1 MLQKRVS
8 GCFLLFGILFFILSP
23 ALAQDFDQLLRKAY
37 SSGDSSDIYF
47 SQAKVLIKTKT
58 QQAEYDFC
66 KNAVFSDR
74 GILDSTLYYGNKAL
88 PVFKEL
94 KDLNKQIYVLNNMAK
109 ACQSAGKHEQAIQ
122 IYFEALPIANE
133 MKSSLWEVWLNQ
145 GISLNYHDFSNYS
158 KGVFYGKKAY
168 EIAIQNIEEDPI
180 SVVHALNAI
189 GINYDDWT
197 KYDSALIYHY
207 QVMDLKDRIDT
218 LQIGFTYNNIGNT
231 LIKLG
236 RYQEA
241 EGWIKTAIKIS
252 EINNNNTVSSYYDL
266 ATYYTNLG
274 RINTKTSN
282 FPEAE
287 KSLFAAKGYS
297 LKSNSKEK
305 IGDCYEAIYELY
317 KISNRADS
325 ALFYHELLT
334 RINDS
339 IFNEKN
345 AKLIT
350 ETEVKYQ
357 VAEKEKILAQEKLK
371 SQKIL
376 FGSISIVLTLI
387 GFLIVGSLLMRQ
399 QKLKNLQQRKEIELQ
414 KVIAQVETQNK
425 LQEQRL
431 TISRD
436 LHDNIGVQLT
446 FIIMSVDHLKQAFQP
461 INEKILEQLDS
472 INSFT
477 KSTILELR
485 DTIWAM
491 NQVEMSWQDIRVR
504 MLNFM
509 QKARLSD
516 KTQVEIDLDASLEN
530 KKLTSFEGVN
540 IYRILQECIHNAVK
554 HADANLLK
562 IQISNPEPDQIK
574 LTIEDDGVGFDPEE
588 ADLGNGILNLKKRVS
603 DLKGKFSL
611 QSSPNKGTR
620 IDVILTNIVHG

>member
-1 MLQKRVS
+1 MLLKRVL
-8 GCFLLFGILFFILSP
+8 GCFFHIGILFFFHSP
-23 ALAQDFDQLLRKAY
+23 AFAQNFDKLLRKAY
-37 SSGDSSDIYF
+37 SSADSSDIYF
-47 SQAKVLIKTKT
+47 SQAKVLIKTKA

-74 GILDSTLYYGNKAL
+74 GILDSTLYYGNRAL

-109 ACQSAGKHEQAIQ
+109 VCQRAGKYEQAIQ
-122 IYFEALPIANE
+122 IYFEALPIASE
-133 MKSSLWEVWLNQ
+133 MKSSLWEVWLYQ
-145 GISLNYHDFSNYS
+145 GISLNYHDFTNYS
-158 KGVFYGKKAY
+158 KGVFYGKKAH
-168 EIAIQNIEEDPI
+168 EIALKNIEDDPI

-197 KYDSALIYHY
+197 KYDSALIYHF

-252 EINNNNTVSSYYDL
+252 EINNNNTVNSYYDL

-287 KSLFAAKGYS
+287 KSLFAAKEYS

-317 KISNRADS
+317 KISNRVDS

-334 RINDS
+334 GINDS
-339 IFNEKN
+339 IFNDKN

-371 SQKIL
+371 NQKIL
-376 FGSISIVLTLI
+376 FASISIVLTLI
-387 GFLIVGSLLMRQ
+387 VLLIVGTLLMRQ
-399 QKLKNLQQRKEIELQ
+399 QKLKNLQQKKEIELQ
-414 KVIAQVETQNK
+414 KVLVQVETQNK
-425 LQEQRL
+425 LQEQRFAL
-431 TISRD
+431 SRD

-446 FIIMSVDHLKQAFQP
+446 FIIMSVDHLKQAFKP
-461 INEKILEQLDS
+461 INEKIIEQLDS

-491 NQVEMSWQDIRVR
+491 NQVEMTWEDIRVR

-509 QKARLSD
+509 QKGRLSE
-516 KTQVEIDLDASLEN
+516 KTQFEIDLEESLE
-530 KKLTSFEGVN
+530 KMKLTSFEGVN
-540 IYRILQECIHNAVK
+540 TYRILQECIHNALK
-554 HADANLLK
+554 HADASLIK
-562 IQISNPEPDQIK
+562 IQITTPQPDQIK
-574 LTIEDDGVGFDPEE
+574 LTIKDDGVGFDPED
-588 ADLGNGILNLKKRVS
+588 ADLGNGILNLKKRVL

-611 QSSPNKGTR
+611 QSSPNQGTR
-620 IDVILTNIVHG
+620 IEVILTNILHD